1 MHNKTALVTGSAK
14 RVGAVLARTLHAE
27 GINIAIHYHASAK
40 EAAALCDELNQQ
52 RANSAISIQA
62 NLLETPH
69 LPKLIDAVETAF
81 GRLDILVNNA
91 SSFYP
96 TPVGEITEK
105 HWEELF
111 GSNLKAPLFLAQAA
125 VPLLKKNQGCIVNI
139 VDIHAQQPLKSHT
152 VYCLAK
158 AGLWMLTKSLAKEL
172 GPEIR
177 VNGIAPGA
185 VLWPENKNEL
195 SEKISEQIISR
206 TALKRQGSPE
216 DIAQTLVFLT
226 QSNYI
231 TGQII
236 AVDGGRTLNF

>member
-1 MHNKTALVTGSAK
+1 MQNKTALITGSAK

-27 GINIAIHYHASAK
+27 GMNIAIHYHASSK
-40 EAAALCDELNQQ
+40 EAIALCDELNQV
-52 RANSAISIQA
+52 RSNSAISVQA
-62 NLLETPH
+62 NLLETSH
-69 LPKLIDAVETAF
+69 LPNLINAVETAF
-81 GRLDILVNNA
+81 GRLDFLVNNA

-96 TPVGEITEK
+96 TPIGEITEK
-105 HWEELF
+105 NWEELF

-139 VDIHAQQPLKSHT
+139 VDIHGQQPLKSYT

-185 VLWPENKNEL
+185 VLWPDNKNEL
-195 SEKISEQIISR
+195 SEKVSEQIISR
-206 TALKRQGSPE
+206 TALKRPGTPE
-216 DIAQTLVFLT
+216 DIAQTLVFLIK
-226 QSNYI
+226 SNYI